1 MKERAIVHAAPQF
14 PVIEANS
21 GVIEQVSRAGSDGSS
36 NLEPCEKQDQK
47 LLEGLVY
54 E

>member
-1 MKERAIVHAAPQF
+1 MKGRAIVHAAPQF

-21 GVIEQVSRAGSDGSS
+21 GVIEQVSRAGPDRSS

-47 LLEGLVY
+47 LLEGLDV
-54 E
+54 